1 MVRYDLQIQ
10 CLNFGREFIVE
21 IILKTELLISVC
33 ERDQLSDLGLSLLKP
48 AVLISLKILGNC
60 CELSKPQL
68 KVIFSQ

>member
-10 CLNFGREFIVE
+10 CLDFGREFIVE

-33 ERDQLSDLGLSLLKP
+33 RRDHLSDLGLSLLRA

-60 CELSKPQL
+60 CELSKPQ
-68 KVIFSQ
+68 IFSQ